1 MPSCSHTHTIIVL
14 TTDNQWSVGN
24 IMDYTEITK
33 RNQYQRR
40 LFDRL
45 MEGRKD
51 HQERERK
58 ETPDNTYSRDVAS
71 ELMKKDWQIAQL
83 TGQLKEAE
91 ESREEIAQ
99 RLQHRQE
106 LEQTRQQNHEIH
118 QLQETNLLLQERASE
133 QQQTIERLQR
143 NFKQSHQSMN
153 ALRDTN
159 NEIQDTLRQL
169 RLDNSELRSKFDNPH
184 WVIEREEVLIT
195 QEVIGG
201 GAYGEVRIAIFRGT
215 RVAAK
220 RLHEVIISEYNLS
233 LFTREM
239 EISSKIQHPNIV
251 QFLGATRVNKPILLY
266 ELMTSSLRKQLQEG
280 PLTHSQIL
288 DISCDISLAL
298 AYIHHWKPHPIIHRD
313 LSSPNVLME
322 PTSTGSWKAKLSD
335 FGAANLQQ
343 YANTKIPGNLAY
355 ASPEANVPD
364 IHTPAMDI
372 YSFGVL
378 MTEMVLCRLPSPTSK
393 SHEQQAQSIQW
404 QPIRS
409 LVGRCI
415 LIDHTQRPTAL
426 QVADELK
433 QV

>member
-58 ETPDNTYSRDVAS
+58 ESPDNTYSRDVAS

-83 TGQLKEAE
+83 TSQLKEAE
-91 ESREEIAQ
+91 ESREEIAR

-169 RLDNSELRSKFDNPH
+169 RLNNSELRSKFDNPH

-239 EISSKIQHPNIV
+239 EISSKIRHTNIV

-378 MTEMVLCRLPSPTSK
+378 MTEMVLCRPPSPTSK